1 MSRLHVLFHL
11 IISTSVIYYKQYY
24 KLRTVPP
31 YKIKGKDVIKEMEI
45 PHEQI

>member
-11 IISTSVIYYKQYY
+11 IISTSVIYYKH
-24 KLRTVPP
+24 LRTVPP